1 MQLGLGPMGEKVRPP
16 RSRGYLL
23 VLVAICVSILS
34 LSYLR
39 LASSAAIS
47 DDKMENEVARVTA
60 RYAAESGLIL
70 MEHKLAK
77 LKAPP
82 PSGAWFAGEFVD
94 ARFKVSVASGGEA
107 KKGFTVI
114 SSGTSSGDAGVL
126 ISRSL
131 EADVKPAA
139 GGRWTVSARRELSR

>member
-1 MQLGLGPMGEKVRPP
+1 MRRP
-16 RSRGYLL
+16 RARGYLL

-47 DDKMENEVARVTA
+47 DDQVENEAARVTA
-60 RYAAESGLIL
+60 RYAAESGLVL

-82 PSGAWFAGEFVD
+82 SPGAWFAGELID
-94 ARFKVSVASGGEA
+94 ARYKVSVAPGGDA
-107 KKGFTVI
+107 KKGFTVV
-114 SSGTSSGDAGVL
+114 STGTSSGDAGVL
-126 ISRSL
+126 LSRSL
-131 EADVKPAA
+131 EADVKPVA
-139 GGRWTVSARRELSR
+139 GRRWSVTARREVRR